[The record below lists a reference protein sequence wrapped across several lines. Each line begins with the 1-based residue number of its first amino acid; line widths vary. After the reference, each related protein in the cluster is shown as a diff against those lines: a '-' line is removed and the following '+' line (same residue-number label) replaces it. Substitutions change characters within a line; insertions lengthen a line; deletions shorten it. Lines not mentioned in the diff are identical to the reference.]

1 MDHLSK
7 IQYNS
12 HKISYRNRELIKAL
26 QKLKLNMKW
35 NSWKVEN

>member
-26 QKLKLNMKW
+26 QKLELNMKW